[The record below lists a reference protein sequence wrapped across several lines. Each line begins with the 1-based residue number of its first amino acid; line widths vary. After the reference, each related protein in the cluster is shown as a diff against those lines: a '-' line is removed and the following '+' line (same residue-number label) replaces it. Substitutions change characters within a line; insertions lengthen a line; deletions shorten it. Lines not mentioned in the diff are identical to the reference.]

1 MLMNLLKKKNQLEE
15 QEERGYNMIKYENE
29 CCGCATESYPCLG
42 SACPN
47 RNVKHLYCDKCGE
60 DVEELYKVDGEELCE
75 DCLKNNF

>member
-1 MLMNLLKKKNQLEE
+1 
-15 QEERGYNMIKYENE
+15 MIKYENE

-47 RNVKHLYCDKCGE
+47 WNVKHLYCDKCGE

-75 DCLKNNF
+75 DCLKNNFEKVELEEY